1 MRQKL
6 RKYLKEFE
14 EDLVRFRENP
24 DQPDDDEEEE
34 KRKFVVYQSIVSKL
48 IFVVV

>member
-14 EDLVRFRENP
+14 EDITKFRENP
-24 DQPDDDEEEE
+24 EQPDDEEEE
-34 KRKFVVYQSIVSKL
+34 EKR
-48 IFVVV
+48 